1 MSLSYLISSL
11 LVDLLEIF
19 RDGINGKAYN
29 SIDKAIKGV
38 TGKKTSVYCVY
49 IHFLFFLCLALGT
62 IAGLVALVLC
72 GGLLFQMVATVQ

>member
-1 MSLSYLISSL
+1 MRLSYLISSL
-11 LVDLLEIF
+11 LVEFLEYLNIT
-19 RDGINGKAYN
+19 GKAYN